1 MLFASNLVVS
11 NHTWYTNLSP
21 RLTVFVFKFSAS
33 LLLVPSAY
41 GFAFVS
47 ATSSVNSSSSSIN
60 LSPVTSNFSLFTMN
74 FSGLNSGVVGGV
86 TTLLNSLSEASVTFL
101 INALAV
107 PS

>member
-1 MLFASNLVVS
+1 MS

-33 LLLVPSAY
+33 LLLASSTY

-47 ATSSVNSSSSSIN
+47 ATLSVNSLSSSTS
-60 LSPVTSNFSLFTMN
+60 LSPVISNFSLFTMN
-74 FSGLNSGVVGGV
+74 FSGLNSGVSGGV
-86 TTLLNSLSEASVTFL
+86 TVLLNSLSSISETVRLRT
-101 INALAV
+101 LAV